1 MSAGVPRAIA
11 LDLVPRRRPPGLLG
25 WLVLAAGLGLAAAAV
40 MQHDRLRERVD
51 LAEGANARIER
62 QLAAAR
68 SAAKAADPRPVPE
81 QEAARALRIAGELGV
96 DWAAV
101 LTDLERAAGP
111 EIGITSLQIRG
122 DKASLAIGGE
132 AHGLSELFDY
142 VERLE
147 AGGSLGTVR
156 LSGFEI
162 KRSGAAEVVVF
173 NLTTGWERAK

>member
-1 MSAGVPRAIA
+1 MSGSVPRAVA
-11 LDLVPRRRPPGLLG
+11 LDLVAQRRAPGPLG
-25 WLVLAAGLGLAAAAV
+25 WLALAAGIGLATTVALEHGA
-40 MQHDRLRERVD
+40 LLERVD
-51 LAEGANARIER
+51 LAERANARLER

-68 SAAKAADPRPVPE
+68 RAAKAADPRPVPE
-81 QEAARALRIAGELGV
+81 QEATRALRVAGELGAA
-96 DWAAV
+96 WAAV
-101 LTDLERAAGP
+101 LADLERAAGP
-111 EIGITSLQIRG
+111 KVGITSLQIRG

-162 KRSGAAEVVVF
+162 KRSGAADVVVF
-173 NLTTGWERAK
+173 NLTTGWERTR